1 MKVVR
6 ITLLVVIGSL
16 LTAGLIYSSDSGD
29 NDWPRWRGSNMDG
42 KALQSDIFK
51 EGYGLKINWKK
62 QLGSSYSSISIADG
76 RAVTMFS
83 DSTFDYVVALDVD
96 NGNELWRFKLDSTY
110 KGHDGSHDGQIST
123 PTIDGGKIYVYAVK
137 GHLLALDARTGKKL
151 WSHDVKS
158 EIKPLEPIYGFGSS
172 PIVVG
177 DVLICQVGDPKT
189 HTICGF
195 DKNSGKLLWSAAADT
210 INYQSPISM
219 TLLGEEQVIGV
230 GDHKIFGVKPADGE
244 ILWEYRHN
252 GREDGYNPVVVS
264 DSEIFVSHSGRE
276 SALLKFSKSDG
287 KYQVEEV
294 WKNRNIRGS
303 YNTSVY
309 HDGYIYGYSG
319 RFLTCVDAKTGETAW
334 KSRQPGDGFTI
345 IVDGHLVILT
355 KQGNMHVV
363 KASPVGYEEV
373 ASLKVFDGLTWTP
386 ASFANGKIYAR
397 SLMEIAS
404 IDVASVAQLI
414 ADETRQRVR
423 GVIANS
429 DFAVFVKKVENASDK
444 KAAIDKFMETQKQF
458 PVIEKGNLV
467 HIVYRGEVKDLA
479 IGGDLMNAGE
489 EHPMNRVADTDLY
502 YYSAKLEPDAVI
514 AYQIVKDFDTRTS
527 DPLNEH
533 KATSFNGENA
543 VLYMPKA
550 DAADHLKDPVG
561 MTRGK
566 IDTFHFESKIMENSR
581 KVEVYLPPGYSE
593 IGDKRYPTV
602 YVNYGQQAKDWGKMP
617 NTLDNLIGGK
627 RIVPVI
633 TVFIHLSQFG
643 FGEISGQQ
651 RQKYI
656 QMIAEEF
663 VPHIDKTYRTQTMP
677 ESRLFMGGSSGGY
690 NAVLTAFNYPGIFG
704 KLAGQSMNIDNPR
717 DKELTDLVSNSEKL
731 PVEFY
736 LHWGRYD
743 IRNANGL
750 DRAGVNRKF
759 AKMLK
764 EKGYVVHGG
773 EFNEGYAYP
782 SWRTRTDDILL
793 AFFPIKLQ

>member
-1 MKVVR
+1 MKKQ
-6 ITLLVVIGSL
+6 IIFIILSLLVSSL
-16 LTAGLIYSSDSGD
+16 GFALTDSGD

-42 KALQSDIFK
+42 KALQSDVFK
-51 EGYGLKINWKK
+51 KGYGLKVNWKK
-62 QLGSSYSSISIADG
+62 TLGSSYSSISIADG

-123 PTIDGGKIYVYAVK
+123 PTIDGDKIYVYAIK

-151 WSHDVKS
+151 WSHNVKS

-172 PIVVG
+172 PIVMG
-177 DVLICQVGDPKT
+177 DVLMCQVGDPKT

-195 DKNSGKLLWSAAADT
+195 DRNSGKLLWSAAADT

-252 GREDGYNPVVVS
+252 GRFNGSNPVVVS
-264 DSEIFVSHSGRE
+264 DSEIFINHSRRE

-287 KYQVEEV
+287 KYHIEEV

-345 IVDGHLVILT
+345 IVDDHLVVLT
-355 KQGNMHVV
+355 KQGNMHVA
-363 KASPVGYEEV
+363 KASPEGYQEI
-373 ASLKVFDGLTWTP
+373 ASTKVFEGLTWTP

-397 SLMEIAS
+397 SLTEIVSIDIAS
-404 IDVASVAQLI
+404 VDQLI
-414 ADETRQRVR
+414 ADETRQKVR
-423 GVIANS
+423 GVIPNT
-429 DFAVFVKKVENASDK
+429 DFAEFVKKVENASDK
-444 KAAIDKFMETQKQF
+444 KSVIDKFMEAQKQF
-458 PVIEKGNLV
+458 PVIEKDNLV

-479 IGGDLMNAGE
+479 IGGDLMNARE
-489 EHPMNRVADTDLY
+489 EHSMNRVADTDLY
-502 YYSAKLEPDAVI
+502 YYSAKLESDAVI
-514 AYQIVKDFDTRTS
+514 GYQIVKDFDERIS

-550 DAADHLKDPVG
+550 DAADHLKDPLG

-593 IGDKRYPTV
+593 MDDMRYPTV

-617 NTLDNLIGGK
+617 NTLDNLIGK
-627 RIVPVI
+627 TVHPVI
-633 TVFIHLSQFG
+633 TVFIHLSQLG
-643 FGEISGQQ
+643 FNEISGQQ
-651 RQKYI
+651 RMKYI

-663 VPHIDKTYRTQTMP
+663 VPHIDKNYRTEATS

-690 NAVLTAFNYPGIFG
+690 NAVLTAFKYPGIFS

-731 PVEFY
+731 PLEFY

-743 IRNANGL
+743 IRNTTGL
-750 DRAGVNRKF
+750 DRAGVNRTF

-782 SWRTRTDDILL
+782 SWRTRTDDILE
-793 AFFPIKLQ
+793 AFFPIKTSMK